1 MEIKLTSDWI
11 FLHNNVVHCTE
22 NSECYLNI
30 YNEFDYYL
38 VMLALESM
46 KNVRFECQELFPA
59 NVIHFKNP
67 YYRFYFTNIED
78 LKDLSP
84 LLYLECQKEVQR
96 EHKMKKD
103 IEIKKDLILSY
114 IKSPKTFNQIHIYLD
129 SAYYKDYEEY
139 YEINKDSLI
148 FHTDYLINGLIE
160 TGLVKFEK
168 GRYQL
173 V

>member
-11 FLHNNVVHCTE
+11 FLHNNVVHCTD
-22 NSECYLNI
+22 NSKCYLNI

-46 KNVRFECQELFPA
+46 KNVRFECQELLPA
-59 NVIHFKNP
+59 KDIHFENP
-67 YYRFYFTNIED
+67 YYRFYFSNIED

-96 EHKMKKD
+96 KKD
-103 IEIKKDLILSY
+103 IETKKKLILSY
-114 IKSPKTFNQIHIYLD
+114 IKSPKTFNQIHFYLD
-129 SAYYKDYEEY
+129 SEYYQNYEEY

-160 TGLVKFEK
+160 IGLAKFEK

-173 V
+173 VV